1 MNLLPLSASTLT
13 GAVGLPASSCYF
25 ETLHKHVPTSG
36 NNNSIEDLMTSPE
49 QMEPTFERL
58 TLDQLHNIEQAL
70 RKVKKRKTR
79 QQAAAAAAA
88 AALDASSPSGHKKQ
102 KLDTDNNKD
111 GQQSQM
117 HPASVNTTTT
127 QNSHNRTVIGPP
139 AIEMRDGV
147 EWVSFVYSHNRV
159 LQRHAIRTDIDDIC
173 LESIDEEFQL
183 DNCVYPRANVPKETY
198 QGNRWNYETQCN
210 VLGWKLAWIN
220 KEIVGKR
227 GLIQRAV
234 DSYRNRNPTMRSRRV
249 ARQTK
254 MLNGT
259 LRKRKSIFPSPP
271 AAASSD
277 NGTANDDSVVSSF
290 PLPCA
295 TSIPKT
301 MTMEDELHVRF
312 RVKITLDQVD
322 LNDIDPS
329 FRAANCVYPRAMAV
343 ESRENPF
350 LQQKWVEENTCN
362 ELGWKM
368 AWLNPRLI
376 NKRTLLQ
383 RALDL
388 YRLKFMPSLAPRQKS
403 SRTAPKPPPPLAFS
417 DMDQSLTR
425 ESNNGLMPHH
435 PTAPFS
441 PSLSCTTDTTESLD
455 FGECLSLDD
464 DDDADMMDG
473 CDLASINTS
482 LTASSFGNDDNTT
495 MICTPTSSPLDGS
508 SSAAQLNKLL
518 LDDHHHHHP
527 AVCSSLCG
535 GANLCLFGNSDV
547 VSPPPLFPSF
557 SSPVVDAST
566 GPMDDF
572 ALLPSVMQMNP
583 TNNQSQP
590 LLNEL
595 PSSAMMD
602 FTKTYDNGLFD
613 HDLLFKMEET
623 ADDLFD
629 FL

>member
-1 MNLLPLSASTLT
+1 MNLLPLSASTMT

-49 QMEPTFERL
+49 QMEPTLERL
-58 TLDQLHNIEQAL
+58 TLDQIHNIEQAL

-79 QQAAAAAAA
+79 QQQAEAA
-88 AALDASSPSGHKKQ
+88 AALDASSSSGHKKQ
-102 KLDTDNNKD
+102 KLATDSNND
-111 GQQSQM
+111 QQT
-117 HPASVNTTTT
+117 TTTT
-127 QNSHNRTVIGPP
+127 QSSHNRTVIGPP

-259 LRKRKSIFPSPP
+259 LRKRKSIFPP
-271 AAASSD
+271 ATASD
-277 NGTANDDSVVSSF
+277 NNNIDHDSAVSPF

-322 LNDIDPS
+322 LNDIDAS
-329 FRAANCVYPRAMAV
+329 FRAANSVYPRAMTVDAC
-343 ESRENPF
+343 ENPF

-403 SRTAPKPPPPLAFS
+403 SRTAPTPPPPLAFS
-417 DMDQSLTR
+417 TMDVSLTR
-425 ESNNGLMPHH
+425 END
-435 PTAPFS
+435 PTASFS

-464 DDDADMMDG
+464 DFMDG

-482 LTASSFGNDDNTT
+482 LTTSSFGNDDNST
-495 MICTPTSSPLDGS
+495 MICTPTSSPLDS
-508 SSAAQLNKLL
+508 SSLAPLLYDQHPSAA
-518 LDDHHHHHP
+518 
-527 AVCSSLCG
+527 CSSLCG
-535 GANLCLFGNSDV
+535 GANLCLFGNDLS
-547 VSPPPLFPSF
+547 PLFPPSTNV
-557 SSPVVDAST
+557 SSPT
-566 GPMDDF
+566 DF
-572 ALLPSVMQMNP
+572 ALLV
-583 TNNQSQP
+583 TNEQQQQLP
-590 LLNEL
+590 LLNDL